1 VLLTNTLASPSTE
14 KLIAEFIGGNP
25 NSKHIVY
32 DAVSS
37 SETLDAFEA
46 VYGERAL
53 VDYDFSKAS
62 LIVSGADILGDW
74 QGGGYDSD
82 ILKEEFLKRKDVTPL
97 SVQDM
102 TLCLVRLLIGVCQC
116 QLLTK
121 SKR

>member
-1 VLLTNTLASPSTE
+1 VLLTTLASPSTE

-53 VDYDFSKAS
+53 VDYDFQK
-62 LIVSGADILGDW
+62 LHLLFRLQIFLVTGKVEVMIRDIPRKNSW
-74 QGGGYDSD
+74 
-82 ILKEEFLKRKDVTPL
+82 KDVTPL
-97 SVQDM
+97 SIRGEYDAVW
-102 TLCLVRLLIGVCQC
+102 CGC
-116 QLLTK
+116 
-121 SKR
+121 

>member
-62 LIVSGADILGDW
+62 LIVSVGADILGDW
-74 QGGGYDSD
+74 QGGGYDSGYTQGR
-82 ILKEEFLKRKDVTPL
+82 ILKRKDVTPL
-97 SVQDM
+97 SIRGEYDAVW
-102 TLCLVRLLIGVCQC
+102 CGC
-116 QLLTK
+116 
-121 SKR
+121 

>member
-1 VLLTNTLASPSTE
+1 VLLTTLASPSTE

-62 LIVSGADILGDW
+62 LIVSVADILGDW
-74 QGGGYDSD
+74 QGGGYDSGYTQGR
-82 ILKEEFLKRKDVTPL
+82 IPRKDVTPL
-97 SVQDM
+97 SIRGEYDAVW
-102 TLCLVRLLIGVCQC
+102 CGC
-116 QLLTK
+116 
-121 SKR
+121 